1 MLSLLLLSRGDSHFS
16 SVLYRNSPVGR
27 AGEQCCS
34 PESGQAAPAVWALS
48 RGHESS
54 AAGLS
59 SAQHSSAAGRES
71 CRATQG
77 SLPGHTRA
85 LPPALLPCPRTA
97 GTASR
102 APRAARCSGGKG
114 RVEPHD
120 QACPVPG
127 MPGRVPRAP
136 RPRVASACLQVAIGT
151 SSAARSAPPARAAR
165 GYAVPSAAAVPAHK
179 MPSPLPSSPLHPRA
193 GPEG

>member
-1 MLSLLLLSRGDSHFS
+1 MLSLLLSRGDSNFS
-16 SVLYRNSPVGR
+16 SVLYCNSPVGR

-34 PESGQAAPAVWALS
+34 PGTGQAAPAGWALS

-54 AAGLS
+54 PAGLS

-85 LPPALLPCPRTA
+85 LPPALLPGPRTA
-97 GTASR
+97 GAAPRS
-102 APRAARCSGGKG
+102 PRAARCSGGRG
-114 RVEPHD
+114 RVEPHG

-127 MPGRVPRAP
+127 VPGRAPRAP
-136 RPRVASACLQVAIGT
+136 RPRVASARLQVAIGT
-151 SSAARSAPPARAAR
+151 SSAARSAPAAPGSPGVR
-165 GYAVPSAAAVPAHK
+165 CPLRSGSACAQNAHSPSLL
-179 MPSPLPSSPLHPRA
+179 SPPPPRWS
-193 GPEG
+193 